1 MQPHERLHAWQK
13 AHALFLAVHAATKSW
28 PREERFELTSQ
39 VRRAAFSVPA
49 NIVEGASRSSPRA
62 FRPFLDQARGSLA
75 EIGYGLLVAKEL
87 GYLTPDAFTMLDAQ
101 RDEAARVL
109 WALLAAVTRRAQQRT
124 GNGEQGTEDKEN
136 EHQ

>member
-1 MQPHERLHAWQK
+1 MQPHERLIAWQQ
-13 AHALFLAVHAATKSW
+13 AHALFMAVQAATKAW

-75 EIGYGLLVAKEL
+75 EVGYGLFVAKEC
-87 GYLTPDAFTMLDAQ
+87 GYLSPELFATLDRQ
-101 RDEAARVL
+101 RDETGRVL
-109 WALLAAVTRRAQQRT
+109 WALLLAVTKRAGQ
-124 GNGEQGTEDKEN
+124 
-136 EHQ
+136 